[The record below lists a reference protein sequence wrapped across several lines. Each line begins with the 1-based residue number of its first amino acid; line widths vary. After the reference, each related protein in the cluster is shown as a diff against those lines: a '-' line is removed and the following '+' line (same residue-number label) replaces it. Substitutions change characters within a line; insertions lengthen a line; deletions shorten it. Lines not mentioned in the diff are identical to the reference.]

1 MVAKAKKAGAGVSFG
16 LTQILAIALLA
27 TFALALGSFVYLAKY
42 EADIEQYVLDVADQR
57 VLSHQIAKYAAEAG
71 SGSEASFGLL
81 RSSRDTFT
89 GLLDELK
96 FGSVEKGL
104 PPSPEVTQPDIL
116 NMENTWLE
124 LRSHVD
130 AILANQDQILGIDE
144 IRLVLRDTIPDLLD
158 ISESVAEVLVEE
170 AAPQNQVYYATR
182 MLFLAQRINTSL
194 SDLLAG
200 GATTSLSSDQLSQD
214 IDEIKTLINA
224 LIQGNEDLALKAVKQ
239 PDAKE
244 ALLEAAEILIDM
256 DEALVQIQ
264 EMLPDVL
271 PALESLGETSI
282 EQLAQEA
289 LARGEVLPDMDVSG
303 ALISSSDAV
312 NDVTRAMI
320 DMYGTSPGRFGIG
333 PVKIS
338 AALVVILGIVAG
350 VLLVLLGLVLLGE
363 ARKRER
369 VTSVQYQRNQE
380 AIRRLLDEMGD
391 LADGDLSVEATV
403 TEDITGAIA
412 DSINYAI
419 EAMREVV
426 EGINKTSEVVS
437 TSAQQNRATVMHL
450 AEASEHQKE
459 QITGASDTIRHMSDT
474 MTGLASDAS
483 GSATVAKK
491 SVDMAAKGGDAVR
504 QTIRGMNNIREQ
516 IQETSKRIKRL
527 GESSQEIGN
536 IVELIEDI
544 ADQTNILA
552 LNAAMQAAMAG
563 EAGRGFAVVAD
574 EVQRL
579 AERSTNAT
587 KQIEALVQTI
597 QADTNEAV
605 SSMESSTSEVVS
617 GAKIAEAA
625 GESLHEI
632 ETVSK
637 EISNITEK
645 MATSAQAS
653 SGEAVRLSDTMDVIQ
668 EISQQTSEGTSNTA
682 EAIGALAEN
691 INELRQ
697 SVSGFKLPDA

>member
-1 MVAKAKKAGAGVSFG
+1 MVAKAKKAGAGFSLG
-16 LTQILAIALLA
+16 LTQILAIALLV
-27 TFALALGSFVYLAKY
+27 TFVLALASFVYLSRY
-42 EADIEQYVLDVADQR
+42 ERNIEQYVLDVADQR

-71 SGSEASFGLL
+71 AGSEKAFGLL
-81 RSSRDTFT
+81 LESRDRFT
-89 GLLDELK
+89 LLLDELK
-96 FGSVEKGL
+96 FGSVEKDL
-104 PPSPEVTQPDIL
+104 PASPEVTKPDITRL
-116 NMENTWLE
+116 ENSWLE

-130 AILANQDQILGIDE
+130 AILANQEQILGIDE
-144 IRLVLRDTIPDLLD
+144 VRLVLRDTIPDLLD
-158 ISESVAEVLVEE
+158 ISSEVADTLVDSK
-170 AAPQNQVYYATR
+170 APQNQVYQSTR

-214 IDEIKTLINA
+214 VDEIKTVINA
-224 LIQGNEDLALKAVKQ
+224 LIQGSKDLGLKAVKQ
-239 PDAKE
+239 QDAKE
-244 ALLEAAEILIDM
+244 ALLEAAAILIDM

-289 LARGEVLPDMDVSG
+289 LAAGEVLPDMDVAG
-303 ALISSSDAV
+303 ALISSSDRV
-312 NDVTRAMI
+312 NDVTAELI
-320 DMYGTSPGRFGIG
+320 DLYGTSPGRLAIG
-333 PVKIS
+333 PIQVS
-338 AALVVILGIVAG
+338 PALVVILGILG
-350 VLLVLLGLVLLGE
+350 GGLLILLGLVLVTD

-369 VTSVQYQRNQE
+369 VTAVQYQRNQE

-426 EGINKTSEVVS
+426 ESINMTSENVS
-437 TSAQQNRATVMHL
+437 QSAQTNRATVMHL
-450 AEASEHQKE
+450 AEASEHQRE
-459 QITGASDTIRHMSDT
+459 QISGASQTIQHMTET
-474 MTGLASDAS
+474 MSTMANDAS
-483 GSATVAKK
+483 NSASVAQQ
-491 SVDMAAKGGDAVR
+491 SLEIAGKGGDAVR
-504 QTIRGMNNIREQ
+504 QTIRGMDNIREQ

-625 GESLHEI
+625 GESLQEI

-637 EISNITEK
+637 EISVITEK
-645 MATSAQAS
+645 MASSAQAT
-653 SGEAVRLSDTMDVIQ
+653 SGEAGRLNDTMGVIQ
-668 EISQQTSEGTSNTA
+668 EITQQTSEGTSNTA
-682 EAIGALAEN
+682 EAIGSLADN
-691 INELRQ
+691 INDLRQ
-697 SVSGFKLPDA
+697 SVSGFKLPEA